1 MVPHRYVQH
10 SCFLYQLKKLNKKP
24 PILSRKVKLRG
35 RAEKN
40 LLPWG
45 VMFCSNLNSESKDE
59 DLP

>member
-1 MVPHRYVQH
+1 
-10 SCFLYQLKKLNKKP
+10 LYQLKKLNKKP